1 MNSAIRQASL
11 LDQPPIECAN
21 RRAKA
26 ARSPLGN
33 WIVWSLLAAALLIGY
48 LSMTRS
54 FAYLGLPQAK
64 LFIGEVALGAFMLLQ
79 SRAVFGCWLAALVQP
94 TPLSGVAW
102 GLFLFLG
109 YGLFELLHGLTM
121 GHRPVTALQNLA
133 FNYYPFYLFLGL
145 WLGVQQPT
153 FLPRIIRLLAWCIG
167 LYGTLYILILHRVPW
182 TIPGTNGVPLFSGP
196 GGAGLVLLGLL
207 AFERDLI
214 RVWPLLLLN
223 GFVMLGLQVRAEWLG
238 LLVGLLIWGWMSGHL
253 YRLAIG
259 CMAIVFILGAMYVGD
274 VHLPSPR
281 GRSAGIS
288 VQEIVGRGLAPLD
301 PESAIR
307 YSNRAEGYAGTV
319 SWRTTWWQA
328 IWQMVHEQPWRML
341 IGYGYGFPLGDLV
354 PYLHGDEIRTPH
366 NVFFYALAYGG
377 WVGVGVFFC
386 FQSVLAWLL
395 WKAHRRTGQSFGLS
409 YWGMALTAGFFSNFF
424 EAPFGAI
431 PLYVLLGLA
440 LTSGGSRSLRPSP
453 QPRAS

>member
-354 PYLHGDEIRTPH
+354 PYLRVGLWRMGGGGGLFLLPVGAGMAALEGSPAHRPIFRPVILGHGPDR
-366 NVFFYALAYGG
+366 
-377 WVGVGVFFC
+377 
-386 FQSVLAWLL
+386 WLL
-395 WKAHRRTGQSFGLS
+395 QQLLRSSVRCYPAVRIVRSGPHVWRLPI
-409 YWGMALTAGFFSNFF
+409 
-424 EAPFGAI
+424 APSKPTTQGKLMHSGA
-431 PLYVLLGLA
+431 PY
-440 LTSGGSRSLRPSP
+440 SG
-453 QPRAS
+453 